1 MIKKVLLGI
10 VAVFFWFGIIGS
22 CIHDGNY
29 SSETSQSV
37 QQKEKQ
43 KNLIVSIVTMMNDL
57 KRNAMVVSDTY
68 KNKDLKIVD
77 CIVSDIESS
86 GEYISVKSPTDEYSL
101 ANILCYPVNR
111 NVKKQFKRIQVGQM
125 VTIYGQITDVGE
137 ILGYAMDLEKIE

>member
-57 KRNAMVVSDTY
+57 KRNAMVASDTY
-68 KNKDLKIVD
+68 KDKDLKIVD

-86 GEYISVKSPTDEYSL
+86 GEYISVKAL
-101 ANILCYPVNR
+101 LMNIHWLTFYA
-111 NVKKQFKRIQVGQM
+111 IQ
-125 VTIYGQITDVGE
+125 
-137 ILGYAMDLEKIE
+137 